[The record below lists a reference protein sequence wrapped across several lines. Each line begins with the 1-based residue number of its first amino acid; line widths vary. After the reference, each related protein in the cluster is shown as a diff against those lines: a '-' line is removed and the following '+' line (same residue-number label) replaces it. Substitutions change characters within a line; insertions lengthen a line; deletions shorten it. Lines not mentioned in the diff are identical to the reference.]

1 MGWTKQELI
10 DQAFTEIGLA
20 PQVFNVD
27 PDKMVAAL
35 RSLDSMMATWNG
47 RGIRLG
53 YPLPSSPG
61 DSDPDQDS
69 GVPDSANEA
78 VFLNLAIRIA
88 PSCGKM
94 VAMETKASAQ
104 AAYQVILSAAA
115 HPGRQP
121 SKILPAG
128 AGNKRTCRPFLPADP
143 VPLEAADGGDVID
156 LT

>member
-1 MGWTKQELI
+1 MGWTKQEFI
-10 DQAFTEIGLA
+10 DQAFTENGLA

-35 RSLDSMMATWNG
+35 RNLDSMMATWYG

-61 DSDPDQDS
+61 DSNPDDDT

-78 VFLNLAIRIA
+78 IYLNLAIRLA
-88 PSCGKM
+88 PSCGKT
-94 VAMETKASAQ
+94 VSIETKASAQ

-115 HPGRQP
+115 RPGRQ
-121 SKILPAG
+121 SSRVLPAG
-128 AGNKRTCRPFLPADP
+128 AGNKWTRRPFLSPDP
-143 VPLEAADGGDVID
+143 VPLEAADGGDVLD
-156 LT
+156 FT